1 MEKGLFIMR
10 LEPFDYVYPSEI
22 REEISRFVD
31 IIAPPMTVDTAL
43 LHPELLKQAD
53 VIFSGWN
60 GPELDESFLETAERL
75 KVIFYA
81 AGSVKP
87 IVTDAVWKRNVKI
100 TSAVRANAIPV
111 IEFTLSQ
118 VLFCLKNG
126 WQFVRQVKREK
137 QFPEKPYYIAG
148 AFQSKVGLISL
159 STVGRGVAD
168 QLKHF
173 DVEVLAYDP
182 CVEKKQAEQLGV
194 RLCSLEEIF
203 QQSDVVSLHTP
214 LLEDTRGMIRGEH
227 FAMMKQHA
235 SFINTARGGIIR
247 QSELVHVLMERTDLT
262 AVLDV
267 TEPEPPA
274 ADSPLYQMENVV
286 LTPHL
291 AGSEG
296 AECGR
301 MGMYMLEELK
311 RYVSGEQ
318 LKWQVNPDNLHFQA

>member
-10 LEPFDYVYPSEI
+10 LEPFDYVYPSAV
-22 REEISRFVD
+22 REEIKQF
-31 IIAPPMTVDTAL
+31 IEILAPPMTEETAR

-53 VIFSGWN
+53 VIFSGWS
-60 GPELDESFLETAERL
+60 GPRLDESFLETAEKL
-75 KVIFYA
+75 KVLFYA

-87 IVTDAVWKRNVKI
+87 IVTDAVWKRNIKI
-100 TSAVRANAIPV
+100 TTAVRANAIPV

-126 WQFVRQVKREK
+126 WQYVRQVKRDK
-137 QFPEKPYYIAG
+137 MFPEKPFPIAG
-148 AFQSKVGLISL
+148 SFQSTVGLISL
-159 STVGRGVAD
+159 STVGRGVAE
-168 QLKHF
+168 QLKRF
-173 DVEVLAYDP
+173 DIEVLAYDP
-182 CVEKKQAEQLGV
+182 FVNKKEAERLGV
-194 RLCSLEEIF
+194 TLCSLEQVF

-214 LLEDTRGMIRGEH
+214 LLGETRGMIRGEH
-227 FAMMKQHA
+227 FAMMNQHA
-235 SFINTARGGIIR
+235 SLINTARGAIIR
-247 QSELVHVLMERTDLT
+247 QSEMIRVLTERTDIT

-267 TEPEPPA
+267 TDPEPPA
-274 ADSPLYQMENVV
+274 VDSPLYQMENVV

-311 RYVSGEQ
+311 RYVSGER
-318 LKWQVNPDNLHFQA
+318 LKWQVNPENLRIQA